1 MKYCLQKSNRFR
13 EGKGTRGTYLGQ
25 TLCWHRLMRI
35 FAKPCTDVLQLRA
48 WLCTNPVPT
57 ALAKLTSAIAKHL
70 PYSSQLKS
78 ELPQS
83 RQGVGQQGLC
93 WQTSMSPTVPPGSS
107 SAGHQYFHFSPWP
120 GVFSHRSLPQMLL
133 LV

>member
-13 EGKGTRGTYLGQ
+13 EGKGTCGTYLGQ